1 MKNFKTFLNES
12 YANWENDEPVSYA
25 KHLEKTF
32 GSPDEMT
39 DSQLCWFNKDGFKR
53 IVIKDEYI
61 LHGSPAPH
69 YDFIYCYIDSRVPEK
84 FAEPLAESSGSI
96 LIDYLKGEVGAR
108 CGSITANAT
117 TLNYVLDVV
126 AERVSP
132 TKMEYE
138 RRILEMKRMFN
149 DGEKYELEWWPD
161 ESGDADPKNK
171 YYIKGD

>member
-171 YYIKGD
+171 